1 MTVGI
6 VNWWRG
12 LLMTVVA
19 RVVPLRE
26 PGHRSEVT
34 EEKMEERGRER
45 GCGKQQRHVEQN
57 RVGCV
62 LPSADREVER
72 KGNREIGGGEQGIKI
87 VEAG

>member
-6 VNWWRG
+6 VNWWHG
-12 LLMTVVA
+12 LLMTVAA

-34 EEKMEERGRER
+34 EEKMEERAR
-45 GCGKQQRHVEQN
+45 GCGNQQR
-57 RVGCV
+57 RVGQNTV
-62 LPSADREVER
+62 DMFFPAPIEKLRG
-72 KGNREIGGGEQGIKI
+72 KEIARIGGGGEQGIKI